1 MLQYSKAFSRYAGV
15 APVAQW
21 LKQEGIWE
29 KIEAAVP
36 IKQKTVR
43 HSPHEKLK
51 DAFIQTLL
59 GEERLVTINTG
70 IRADRGVQRLFGR
83 ERCAEQSLVSTTLN
97 RCDEA
102 SVAGLEAVLAA
113 LLQRYGRCQRH
124 AFDKRYLL
132 LDGDMT
138 GLTCGRQAEGSSKGY
153 FAGKKGPVA
162 GSWAAF

>member
-1 MLQYSKAFSRYAGV
+1 MWPHSKAFSRYAGV

-29 KIEAAVP
+29 RVEAAVP
-36 IKQKTVR
+36 IKQKKVK
-43 HSPHEKLK
+43 HSAHEKLK

-59 GEERLVTINTG
+59 GEDRLVTINSG
-70 IRADRGVQRLFGR
+70 IRADAGIQRLFGR
-83 ERCAEQSLVSTTLN
+83 RDCAEQSLVSTTLD

-102 SVAGLEAVLAA
+102 SVAGLEAVLAE
-113 LLQRYGRCQRH
+113 LLRRHGRCQRH
-124 AFDKRYLL
+124 AFDRGYLL

-153 FAGKKGPVA
+153 FAGKKGPAV
-162 GSWAAF
+162 GNWGAF